1 MKKVLCV
8 CAVAVLLAVSFVV
21 PASAAENVE
30 DLGTI
35 VLTPGAYDE
44 FNVRVH
50 STDATSYAGFIS
62 DSTSTWIYE
71 LLYNQC
77 IFHFDF
83 NAVYKVV
90 IRIYEKRYKSSGYE
104 QIYYWSGKTAS
115 GTFDFTN
122 NVGQIKIKFEF
133 EKDNHPANST
143 SVLDIYP
150 LWSDDDQIYALAKSD
165 GADLVAS
172 NMSYND
178 QGMLMWYL
186 DGRAVGADVS
196 TSSEYQSAFNASYNQ
211 FSAEYAIQLAA
222 RRKWWEDTL
231 QAQRE
236 AAEQEKADAIA
247 AAKASE
253 EYQRRFAEGSSGAL
267 SKEQLKA
274 KISGMFTSLKD
285 SSDHV
290 LDGIK
295 LGSITLRSIVASV
308 VIIAMFALL
317 VKVVRR

>member
-8 CAVAVLLAVSFVV
+8 FAVAVLLVVSFVL

-35 VLTPGAYDE
+35 VLTPGAYDD

-50 STDATSYAGFIS
+50 STTAINQAGQF
-62 DSTSTWIYE
+62 TGYLW
-71 LLYNQC
+71 LYDIGSFKQS

-83 NAVYKVV
+83 GAVYKVT
-90 IRIYEKRYKSSGYE
+90 IRIHEQRYNYTSGYE

-122 NVGQIKIKFEF
+122 NVGKIKIKFEF
-133 EKDNHPANST
+133 SSDSYPDNSACT
-143 SVLDIYP
+143 LEVYP
-150 LWSDDDQIYALAKSD
+150 LLTDDQIYGIAKSD
-165 GADLVAS
+165 GADLATA

-178 QGMLMWYL
+178 QSMLMWYL
-186 DGRAVGADVS
+186 DGRAIGADVS

-231 QAQRE
+231 QTQRD
-236 AAEQEKADAIA
+236 AAEQEKADAIT

-274 KISGMFTSLKD
+274 KISGMFASLKD